1 MNGFACVFSAPG
13 ALSSWTSEPH
23 TISSTEEN
31 NTNDPITASPPWVVA
46 SVELTSCLCCRY
58 PAPSAVQT
66 DAESHV
72 PPSHDPAPLPCQF
85 DLQLNGTPTSGGK
98 LRVLVYDSQ
107 ISIDIES
114 DPAVRQP
121 GCEYC
126 PHLFGEYHRMV
137 KLASEDASE
146 QPSSLLTTYDGE
158 ENEAVMP
165 VSTSR
170 AAKRSFNTLYAG
182 DMIQS
187 GGPNTKRRIASVSF
201 CPSMGSWGAD
211 RQEL

>member
-1 MNGFACVFSAPG
+1 M
-13 ALSSWTSEPH
+13 
-23 TISSTEEN
+23 
-31 NTNDPITASPPWVVA
+31 
-46 SVELTSCLCCRY
+46 TSCLCCRY
-58 PAPSAVQT
+58 PASSTCQT
-66 DAESHV
+66 DAGSHI
-72 PPSHDPAPLPCQF
+72 PLSHDPAPLPCQF
-85 DLQLNGTPTSGGK
+85 DLQLNGIPTSGAK
-98 LRVLVYDSQ
+98 LRALVYDRQ
-107 ISIDIES
+107 ISVDIES

-121 GCEYC
+121 GYEYC
-126 PHLFGEYHRMV
+126 PHLFGEYHRTV

-146 QPSSLLTTYDGE
+146 KRSSLLTTYDGE
-158 ENEAVMP
+158 ENKALMP

-187 GGPNTKRRIASVSF
+187 GGPKTKRRIASVSF